1 MGITAPL
8 GVCHQS
14 DCPAEITHEVVNT
27 LLKPY
32 YGHITQVV
40 AVCAERWSQKCRF
53 TARVWA
59 ALHLSQ
65 YAFQCLQFTIHL
77 HLLST
82 YLFGS
87 GPQTSSGVLF
97 YSKESLVFQGLLG
110 DRVLSAFH
118 VCIISFQ
125 PKTMPRFSRLA
136 HMQTERRNG
145 SLTILAPACPCTRL
159 KAERDRKRKKKE
171 KKT

>member
-1 MGITAPL
+1 MGITAPQ

-14 DCPAEITHEVVNT
+14 DCPAEITYEVVNT

-32 YGHITQVV
+32 YGHITQVG
-40 AVCAERWSQKCRF
+40 AVCAECWSQKCRF
-53 TARVWA
+53 TARAWA

-65 YAFQCLQFTIHL
+65 YAFQCLQFIIHL
-77 HLLST
+77 NLLST

-97 YSKESLVFQGLLG
+97 YSEESLVFQGLLG
-110 DRVLSAFH
+110 AFH
-118 VCIISFQ
+118 FCTVSFQ

-136 HMQTERRNG
+136 RIQTERWNG
-145 SLTILAPACPCTRL
+145 SLTILAPACPCTCALGACIQTSNWL
-159 KAERDRKRKKKE
+159 K
-171 KKT
+171 